1 MAGIARLVTE
11 NEILRKVAIPAYKLY
26 ARATF
31 YYPPPRV
38 LATSMP
44 KAGTHLLSSLLANFP
59 RMMFSGHH
67 HAFRNFYVTHSGGDG
82 EASSDKGDIDWGKVE
97 KALASVNK
105 GQYMTAHFSPKS
117 ELVAILKKLEYKTL
131 VILRDPRDVA
141 VSSSFY
147 LAHLRRHFLNE
158 RFTSEL
164 TSKDD
169 RLMAVITGLPDTVTR
184 RGLPSVGNR
193 IERYKQWIG
202 QPTAYL
208 TRFERLV
215 GPNGGGSA
223 EEQRR
228 EIMSIGAHINRP
240 LNLQEAESLAIKTWS
255 NRSSTFRKGAIGD
268 WRNHFTE
275 QHKDAFKEVAGSG
288 LIELGYENDY
298 DW

>member
-1 MAGIARLVTE
+1 MVGIRRLVTE
-11 NEILRKVAIPAYKLY
+11 NTSLRKFAIPAYRFY
-26 ARATF
+26 ARTIF

-59 RMMFSGHH
+59 RMMFSGRH
-67 HAFRNFYVTHSGGDG
+67 HAFRNFYVAAHNGRGEVSSDDG
-82 EASSDKGDIDWGKVE
+82 EIEWVRVE
-97 KALASVNK
+97 RALASVNN
-105 GQYMTAHFSPKS
+105 GQYMTAHFSPKP
-117 ELVAILKKLEYKTL
+117 ELVALLEKLDYRTL

-158 RFTSEL
+158 RFTNEL

-169 RLMAVITGLPDTVTR
+169 RLMAVITGLPDTEVS

-193 IERYKQWIG
+193 IDRYKHWIG

-208 TRFERLV
+208 TRFEKLV

-223 EEQRR
+223 EEQRQ
-228 EIMSIGAHINRP
+228 EIMSIAAHINRA
-240 LNLQEAESLAIKTWS
+240 LNMQEAESLAIKTWS
-255 NRSSTFRKGAIGD
+255 TRSSTFRKGAIGD
-268 WRNHFTE
+268 WRNHFTNR
-275 QHKDAFKEVAGSG
+275 HKDAFKESAGAA